1 MRKGVSEVRLHTYG
15 EIEKEKEI
23 DSGWQRTLADGL
35 D

>member
-23 DSGWQRTLADGL
+23 DSGERLLTGL
-35 D
+35 TN